1 MAHGMT
7 RRVFAAAGAASV
19 AALGLGAR
27 AQGADLKTLRCIM
40 RNDLRV
46 LDPMWTTAYVTR
58 NHGYMVFDTLFAL
71 DAKFKQQPQMVGDY
85 TISPDKLVYRFT
97 LRDGLKFHDGHQRCD
112 IISGRSLRAA
122 GICATVTSASHSA
135 IESRWCPSAPARH
148 YSGWPIQPS
157 AGAGERKR
165 NRP

>member
-1 MAHGMT
+1 MVHGMT
-7 RRVFAAAGAASV
+7 RREFAAAGAASV

-71 DAKFKQQPQMVGDY
+71 DAQFKPCLQMVSDY
-85 TISPDKLVYRFT
+85 AISTDKLIYNFK
-97 LRDGLKFHDGHQRCD
+97 LRDGLRFHDGQPVRGADCVV
-112 IISGRSLRAA
+112 SLR
-122 GICATVTSASHSA
+122 
-135 IESRWCPSAPARH
+135 RWMA
-148 YSGWPIQPS
+148 
-157 AGAGERKR
+157 
-165 NRP
+165 

>member
-7 RRVFAAAGAASV
+7 RREFAAAGAASV

-71 DAKFKQQPQMVGDY
+71 DSKFQPQPQMVGDY
-85 TISPDKLVYRFT
+85 SISADKLLYRFT
-97 LRDGLKFHDGHQRCD
+97 LRDGLRFHDGPRRRLRCFAQARD
-112 IISGRSLRAA
+112 GARARWPD
-122 GICATVTSASHSA
+122 TS
-135 IESRWCPSAPARH
+135 E
-148 YSGWPIQPS
+148 
-157 AGAGERKR
+157 
-165 NRP
+165 

>member
-7 RRVFAAAGAASV
+7 RRELAAAGAASV

-71 DAKFKQQPQMVGDY
+71 DSKFHPQPQMVGDHS
-85 TISPDKLVYRFT
+85 ISPDKLFYRFT
-97 LRDGLKFHDGHQRCD
+97 LRDGLRFHNGQPV
-112 IISGRSLRAA
+112 RAA
-122 GICATVTSASHSA
+122 DFVASL
-135 IESRWCPSAPARH
+135 
-148 YSGWPIQPS
+148 
-157 AGAGERKR
+157 KR
-165 NRP
+165 